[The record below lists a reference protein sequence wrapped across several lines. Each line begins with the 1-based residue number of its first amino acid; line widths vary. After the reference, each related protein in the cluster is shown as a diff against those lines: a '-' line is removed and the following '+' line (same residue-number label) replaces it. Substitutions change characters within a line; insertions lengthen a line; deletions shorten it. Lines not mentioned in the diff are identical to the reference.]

1 MAKVDGLHQQP
12 RAPALR
18 GALTIQPTRAGLV
31 AKAWPKKRGKRL
43 PPKQAEAMERF
54 KEAAIICKYAPSA
67 DQLQSRKLA
76 RGSQFLPRD
85 LQYMAIYGRLA
96 TLFFTNGERRYQMAS
111 KVDIT
116 ELLDVLGF
124 APGTILFRGKDYWEA
139 LEPGFEGAALT
150 IQDGLPAWGE
160 SGGGG
165 GAGFAPPITVLAGSL
180 GETQA
185 SYSTKGSVLIP
196 RENFHTKRVQCHFQS
211 FASLPDYQATIARL
225 DGTGPTAQV
234 VEIVATSDPTVI
246 NADADMVQN
255 FDWDDPVELIAG
267 QPYLIALTWL
277 TSSDNSNLRT
287 KFPIDARN
295 GVWYGAPA
303 DATLGGYHY
312 RTRALTIGATPD
324 QYDEDAIY
332 LNWPVFTEVIGG

>member
-43 PPKQAEAMERF
+43 SPKQAEAIERF

-139 LEPGFEGAALT
+139 LEPGREGEALI

-160 SGGGG
+160 GGGG
-165 GAGFAPPITVLAGSL
+165 GNGGAGPINVLTRDIAVTSNGYASRGQIVVPQRDFLCSGFGAILRGFSPSAGPYTMTLAKLSDD
-180 GETQA
+180 TP
-185 SYSTKGSVLIP
+185 S
-196 RENFHTKRVQCHFQS
+196 
-211 FASLPDYQATIARL
+211 ATI
-225 DGTGPTAQV
+225 T
-234 VEIVATSDPTVI
+234 EIVAVSDPYTVI
-246 NADADMVQN
+246 GASDNWHEVLFGSNVPMT
-255 FDWDDPVELIAG
+255 AG
-267 QPYLIALTWL
+267 QPYLLGL
-277 TSSDNSNLRT
+277 SQFTSSPTAISRVF
-287 KFPIDARN
+287 FPNTPRN
-295 GVWYGAPA
+295 AVWCAAPA
-303 DATLGGYHY
+303 SYIGFGMDY
-312 RTRALTIGATPD
+312 RSLDFTVSQAAD
-324 QYDEDAIY
+324 NVYNAIY
-332 LNWPVFTEVIGG
+332 IIAPLAVAP